1 MSSAPAAPH
10 AAVGDAAVE
19 RRIGH
24 VLDRDRVGVHVEH
37 DQLFRPA
44 GEHPVDV
51 GATVDD
57 LVEHHVAGA
66 ELGEAR
72 GEVVGERAF
81 PDRAVVEC
89 LRSGLQRIDAR
100 DAHERRHRLGKL
112 LGTDVHASV

>member
-1 MSSAPAAPH
+1 MCSTVTVSVCTSSTTSCS
-10 AAVGDAAVE
+10 V
-19 RRIGH
+19 R
-24 VLDRDRVGVHVEH
+24 
-37 DQLFRPA
+37 A

-51 GATVDD
+51 GAAVDD

-72 GEVVGERAF
+72 REVVGERAF

-100 DAHERRHRLGKL
+100 DAYERRHRLGKL